1 MAGLQSVE
9 VTPPPCS
16 IRPSIASD
24 QNPVPDGPRAYVSG
38 LTRSRSG
45 HPVGVC
51 IDPVEAAPGPTTAD
65 PGAAHSDRMIVSDS
79 TRNRI
84 PTVLVVA
91 EGSALA
97 WLVAVSTRGGWLGAI
112 ITLAVTAALA
122 RVARP
127 PTRARHDVALLA
139 FAHSQA

>member
-1 MAGLQSVE
+1 
-9 VTPPPCS
+9 
-16 IRPSIASD
+16 
-24 QNPVPDGPRAYVSG
+24 
-38 LTRSRSG
+38 
-45 HPVGVC
+45 
-51 IDPVEAAPGPTTAD
+51 
-65 PGAAHSDRMIVSDS
+65 MIVSDS

-97 WLVAVSTRGGWLGAI
+97 WLVAVSTPGGWLGAI
-112 ITLAVTAALA
+112 ITLAVTATLA

-139 FAHSQA
+139 FALTGLIVGALSGVHHLWPERA